1 MEIEGDCR
9 DIVGRLQRVLHGG
22 LRARLPSQSPSSVLT
37 FIDTLPHCPAL
48 MHAFGGSGVQ
58 LGSLALYA
66 WAKERWGTAK
76 KEFDLLLPDG
86 APGRYLVNFRA
97 PMDDWASN

>member
-1 MEIEGDCR
+1 MEI
-9 DIVGRLQRVLHGG
+9 VGSPLHGS
-22 LRARLPSQSPSSVLT
+22 LRARVPFAQSPSSVLT
-37 FIDTLPHCPAL
+37 LIDTLPHCPAL

>member
-1 MEIEGDCR
+1 MEI
-9 DIVGRLQRVLHGG
+9 VGSPLHGS
-22 LRARLPSQSPSSVLT
+22 LRARVPFAQSPSSVLT
-37 FIDTLPHCPAL
+37 LIDTLPHCPAL

-86 APGRYLVNFRA
+86 ALGNIESCPSGRYLVNFRA